1 MPYDTIYDEYKK
13 WEKSEYIRLEKHLRR
28 DVLKSFLGFGAA
40 GLGLAGAWKLI
51 NSSSYLN
58 NTLAPLRK
66 ALEFNEK
73 LTSKILSDSHLAP
86 VFSKSEAVKN
96 VRVNGN
102 VGLASAVSEDYKI
115 KIESGEKKFEVT
127 LAELKALPKQEIIF
141 EFKCIEGWSQV
152 QHWAG
157 VRFVDVMNHYKI
169 GQKDAENLFEYVGME
184 TPDGQYFVGIDTPSA
199 VHPQTILAY
208 EMNGEPL
215 IDKKH
220 GSPLRLIIPVKY
232 GYKSLKRVGIIKF
245 STTRPKD
252 YWAMYGYDYFAGL

>member
-1 MPYDTIYDEYKK
+1 MKEELTTDQQ
-13 WEKSEYIRLEKHLRR
+13 LRR
-28 DVLKSFLGFGAA
+28 NTIKAFVGFGIAA
-40 GLGLAGAWKLI
+40 LIPVGAWKWI

-66 ALEFNEK
+66 VLEFNEK

-86 VFSKSEAVKN
+86 IFSKSEAVKN
-96 VRVNGN
+96 VRINGN
-102 VGLASAVSEDYKI
+102 VGLASPISEDYKI
-115 KIESGEKKFEVT
+115 KIESGDTKFEVS
-127 LAELKALPKQEIIF
+127 LDELKALPKQEIIF
-141 EFKCIEGWSQV
+141 EFKCIEGWSQI
-152 QHWAG
+152 QHWGG

-184 TPDGQYFVGIDTPSA
+184 TPDGQYYVGIDTPSA

-215 IDKKH
+215 IEKKH

-232 GYKSLKRVGIIKF
+232 GYKSLKRVGVIKF
-245 STTRPKD
+245 SATRPKD
-252 YWAMYGYDYFAGL
+252 YWALYGYDYFAGL